1 MSAISTQG
9 QFVDNEIARFCFRI
23 SSLDNWIEWQQQVK
37 TGYENYKSGYGNGD
51 ILLLIKGDLCSNPM
65 PPVVYEWK
73 IIPPQDQRR
82 RLKLLKLVHDAVL
95 ATAGTWSKRQ
105 LLRTLAF
112 ETPAFRSLL
121 FVDFIRLS
129 QLYGDGGTSIWWWNK
144 SLARRVLVLYYLSPS
159 FRLYLIM
166 WPIDNVDTSTLH
178 HVCVPVVVCSSST
191 CAAPPSSI
199 CHRLVFILSVL
210 HNSDIEMHAIQE

>member
-1 MSAISTQG
+1 MQQSNAPSRIWTEDHPSTG
-9 QFVDNEIARFCFRI
+9 STKKAEVT
-23 SSLDNWIEWQQQVK
+23 K
-37 TGYENYKSGYGNGD
+37 TSTWHRSRHSWH
-51 ILLLIKGDLCSNPM
+51 LID
-65 PPVVYEWK
+65 
-73 IIPPQDQRR
+73 
-82 RLKLLKLVHDAVL
+82 
-95 ATAGTWSKRQ
+95 KRQ

-144 SLARRVLVLYYLSPS
+144 SLERRVLVLYYLSPS

-166 WPIDNVDTSTLH
+166 WPIDNVDTSALH
-178 HVCVPVVVCSSST
+178 HVCVLVVVCSSST
-191 CAAPPSSI
+191 RAALPSSI